1 MKYFKREQIHVV
13 DGDAL
18 IENQLPELRKIESF
32 LCVKHEIN
40 DTNVYFDKRKGFYCV
55 RREGRQI
62 CLGDNKGRKHPKI
75 ERNVIQK
82 LKVYFRPF
90 NLEFYKAVGQSFN
103 WEISLDGHDGLYFIL
118 RVFIQ
123 S

>member
-55 RREGRQI
+55 TSRAGRY
-62 CLGDNKGRKHPKI
+62 
-75 ERNVIQK
+75 V
-82 LKVYFRPF
+82 
-90 NLEFYKAVGQSFN
+90 
-103 WEISLDGHDGLYFIL
+103 WEITKAGNIL
-118 RVFIQ
+118 KLNATSFK